1 LLNEL
6 LLASGV
12 DDLAQTQVVPVT
24 GSGNVFAAHAAD
36 LAQGPRS
43 ASPTTAARGEGA
55 DPATSE
61 VPAFDAEMEPPEVD
75 EIGVMELR
83 RLHCDQTPSD
93 ILPWLALGGQEW
105 LPAISPCRLELLKLW
120 RELELGKFL
129 LPVKSADQT
138 RDTH

>member
-1 LLNEL
+1 MLNEL

-83 RLHCDQTPSD
+83 RLHCDQTPSRPAGRFALAGFGWPGVASRD
-93 ILPWLALGGQEW
+93 LTLPFGTAEAVARARARQVP
-105 LPAISPCRLELLKLW
+105 PA
-120 RELELGKFL
+120 G
-129 LPVKSADQT
+129 
-138 RDTH
+138 